1 MRNIEDI
8 QRNFDIGYTM
18 AVYGTREAIHEQ
30 MWQDINALLEINKQ
44 LQSSR
49 GNLLAYPSV
58 GNEGMTIREVFA
70 KEAMLAVMSEAQ
82 EMRIASFW
90 DWVKSLMVIY
100 LHFNFLHVKY
110 VKVSGA
116 YDEAAKRAFEYADKM
131 VAESEKYYTK

>member
-1 MRNIEDI
+1 MEDFKKFTTYDESKRTTI
-8 QRNFDIGYTM
+8 ASSTTM
-18 AVYGTREAIHEQ
+18 DTQI
-30 MWQDINALLEINKQ
+30 
-44 LQSSR
+44 SR
-49 GNLLAYPSV
+49 GNLSAYPSH
-58 GNEGMTIREVFA
+58 GNDGMTIREVFA

-131 VAESEKYYTK
+131 VAESEKYYKH